1 VSEARD
7 RTLDTDGDRLRD
19 VRAGGDPR
27 AAGDVGPLRQAVEWM
42 RQGVP
47 VALATVVRTWGSSPR
62 PAGSHLAVAADGRF
76 AGSVSAGCVEGAVI
90 QEAEGVLAGGAP
102 RRLEYG
108 VTNEEAWAVGL
119 SCGGKL
125 EILLAPADR
134 DCLEAILARV
144 EADIPVAMALSLD
157 APSDAA
163 ADGTATRTAD
173 GAAPG
178 AGVAP
183 RVVFPDEPG
192 QTGEVA
198 RRALREDRT
207 LAFDD
212 AEPALLLRPY
222 NPAVRLVLV
231 GAVHIT
237 RALAAMAAELGWR
250 VTVVDPRRAFA
261 ESDYVRAAEVVH
273 AWPDEAMGGMELGP
287 RTAVVTLSHDPKIDD
302 PALFQAL
309 RSSAFYVGALG
320 STRTH
325 GRRLDRLREEGV
337 EPADLARIHGP
348 VGLDI
353 GARSPEEIAV
363 SILSEIVAR
372 LRTVDAPG

>member
-1 VSEARD
+1 M
-7 RTLDTDGDRLRD
+7 TGT
-19 VRAGGDPR
+19 
-27 AAGDVGPLRQAVEWM
+27 AGDVGPLRQAVEWM

-76 AGSVSAGCVEGAVI
+76 QGSVSAGCVEGAVI
-90 QEAEGVLAGGAP
+90 QEAEGVLDDGAP
-102 RRLEYG
+102 RTLEYG

-119 SCGGKL
+119 SCGGTL
-125 EILLAPADR
+125 EIVLAPAER
-134 DCLEAILARV
+134 APLEALLAHV
-144 EADIPVAMALSLD
+144 EAGTPVALALPLD
-157 APSDAA
+157 APSGAAAEA
-163 ADGTATRTAD
+163 ADGGPGSGAD
-173 GAAPG
+173 GA
-178 AGVAP
+178 
-183 RVVFPDEPG
+183 RVVLPDEPG
-192 QTGEVA
+192 AWAEVA

-207 LAFDD
+207 IAVDD
-212 AEPALLLRPY
+212 VEPARLVRPY
-222 NPAVRLVLV
+222 NPPVRLVLV

-237 RALAAMAAELGWR
+237 RALAAMAAELGWE

-261 ESDYVRAAEVVH
+261 ESEQVRTAEVVH
-273 AWPDEAMGGMELGP
+273 AWPDEAMGRMRLGP

-302 PALFQAL
+302 PALLAAL
-309 RSSAFYVGALG
+309 GSPAFYVGALG

-325 GRRLDRLREEGV
+325 GRRLARLGDEGV
-337 EPADLARIHGP
+337 ASADLERIHGP

-372 LRTVDAPG
+372 LRGSGDPVHP